1 MEGRALLILP
11 ATLAL
16 GTPALSLLATVA
28 AALTAGLRRGV
39 GLLALLVLPLSL
51 PVLLFGVRA
60 TEMAIE
66 GLPVGPPLLMLG
78 AFLLLALGLLPWAAG
93 AALRA
98 TAN

>member
-1 MEGRALLILP
+1 M
-11 ATLAL
+11 
-16 GTPALSLLATVA
+16 
-28 AALTAGLRRGV
+28 

-51 PVLLFGVRA
+51 PVLLFGVRG
-60 TEMAIE
+60 TELAVD
-66 GLPVGPPLLMLG
+66 GLPAGAPLMMLG